1 MHLHPSG
8 SFDTVRGIDL
18 EIARGEIFA
27 LLGPNGA
34 GKTTTLEILE
44 GFRKRSG
51 GEAHVLGVDPE
62 HGGRA
67 WRERLGIVL
76 QDSQPEPEL
85 TARECLALYAAYY
98 SNPRPVDDTLRRLQC
113 DRVGRRRPARGAGA
127 DAAASFISG
136 VYIPPVGLPSA
147 LRDVAQAFPLQHL
160 VAALGGGFLPGTH
173 GVAWGDL
180 AILVAW
186 GVAGLIAALVRFRWT
201 PAATKA

>member
-1 MHLHPSG
+1 MRGLRGSG
-8 SFDTVRGIDL
+8 NFEAVRGIDL

-62 HGGRA
+62 HGHRA

-85 TARECLALYAAYY
+85 TARECLALYAGYY
-98 SNPRPVDDTLRRLQC
+98 THPRPIDDTLAKVGLADLADRRCEQLS
-113 DRVGRRRPARGAGA
+113 GGAAAPSGRGAGA
-127 DAAASFISG
+127 DRR
-136 VYIPPVGLPSA
+136 P
-147 LRDVAQAFPLQHL
+147 
-160 VAALGGGFLPGTH
+160 
-173 GVAWGDL
+173 
-180 AILVAW
+180 
-186 GVAGLIAALVRFRWT
+186 
-201 PAATKA
+201 